1 MSGNVELVQKFVADF
16 NGGDFEGALAALDTD
31 VEMRGPPDV
40 PEPGPFLGREA
51 VRDWLDGF
59 MDAWEHWQAEVLDV
73 KDREDQ
79 VLVEMSQRGRARGSG
94 IDVTDLD
101 FHVFT
106 IRNGK
111 IIRWSIHNERD
122 QALTVLNAGFR
133 R

>member
-1 MSGNVELVQKFVADF
+1 MSGNVELVQRFVADF
-16 NGGDFEGALAALDTD
+16 NAGDFEGALAALDPD

-40 PEPGPFLGREA
+40 PEPGPFMGREA

-59 MDAWEHWQAEVLDV
+59 MDAWEHWQAEVLEV
-73 KDREDQ
+73 KSREDQ
-79 VLVEMSQRGRARGSG
+79 VFVEMAQRGRSRGSG

-106 IRNGK
+106 VGNDK
-111 IIRWSIHNERD
+111 IIRWSMHNEREE
-122 QALTVLNAGFR
+122 ALTVLNADPR